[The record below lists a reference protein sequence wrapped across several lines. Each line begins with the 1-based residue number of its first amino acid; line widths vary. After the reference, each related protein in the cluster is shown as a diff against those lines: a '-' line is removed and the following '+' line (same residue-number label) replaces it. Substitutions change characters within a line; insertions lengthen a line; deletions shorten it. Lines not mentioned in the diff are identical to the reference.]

1 MKIER
6 ISCLTA
12 FLLLSL
18 KVESENVR
26 KGARYDGR
34 AGRALKK
41 KKAKRPI
48 DTNKVPL
55 EPLEIPKFVVDLWI
69 PQVLYDDQID
79 KGPFEVSVRQIEQQ
93 MLPPP
98 FPKTKTWAYGRPD
111 NPNSYHH
118 PASSVEVTKGK
129 LTTVKWTN
137 ELVSDPVGCNKE
149 TKKKGKKS
157 NSKSCNFLPPLVPNR
172 QDFHWANPPQN
183 CADGS
188 KKSDC
193 MGPTGLPNYQ
203 GPVPMITHV
212 HGAHT
217 PPENDGYAESWWLPR
232 ANNIPNGYA
241 TTGST
246 YGGPTANAATSSTNT
261 NNPGY
266 GILNYPNDQPTTSLW
281 YHDHTV
287 GMTLENVLSMGFGY
301 WFIRNQNDGEDGL
314 GAQDC
319 EGKIQSLPG
328 PPVLKGQDPNK
339 DLNVRCKIR
348 EIPLSFQ
355 IRSFHKDGSI
365 YMRKGEGAPDYVFD
379 VVSVNG
385 NTWPK
390 LQVAQDRYR
399 FRLLNGS
406 GLRETIGLYMAY
418 KNSNGQQTEVPFYVI
433 GSDQGMLPQ
442 VAVVKRNYSAIIDGC
457 GNENIKTSKN
467 FGLILSPG
475 ERIDVIVDFS
485 NLPDGTIVD
494 LNITN
499 PFDALL
505 PPGVKNPLTL
515 PEQAMRFIVTKN
527 LCGKTSGSTVNSTS
541 PFKLNLLPLQDVG
554 GVTLSKPRDIAMR
567 FEVPTIQHK
576 PVFSDGARTVGV
588 GKDSTPLLWS
598 SPITQNPEIDAVE
611 IWVGSHHRSIFFP
624 FADFKPSFNL
634 SFFALKFPS

>member
-212 HGAHT
+212 HGART

-348 EIPLSFQ
+348 EIPV
-355 IRSFHKDGSI
+355 I
-365 YMRKGEGAPDYVFD
+365 PDQKF
-379 VVSVNG
+379 S
-385 NTWPK
+385 
-390 LQVAQDRYR
+390 
-399 FRLLNGS
+399 
-406 GLRETIGLYMAY
+406 
-418 KNSNGQQTEVPFYVI
+418 
-433 GSDQGMLPQ
+433 QG
-442 VAVVKRNYSAIIDGC
+442 
-457 GNENIKTSKN
+457 
-467 FGLILSPG
+467 
-475 ERIDVIVDFS
+475 
-485 NLPDGTIVD
+485 
-494 LNITN
+494 
-499 PFDALL
+499 
-505 PPGVKNPLTL
+505 
-515 PEQAMRFIVTKN
+515 
-527 LCGKTSGSTVNSTS
+527 
-541 PFKLNLLPLQDVG
+541 
-554 GVTLSKPRDIAMR
+554 
-567 FEVPTIQHK
+567 
-576 PVFSDGARTVGV
+576 
-588 GKDSTPLLWS
+588 W
-598 SPITQNPEIDAVE
+598 
-611 IWVGSHHRSIFFP
+611 
-624 FADFKPSFNL
+624 
-634 SFFALKFPS
+634 